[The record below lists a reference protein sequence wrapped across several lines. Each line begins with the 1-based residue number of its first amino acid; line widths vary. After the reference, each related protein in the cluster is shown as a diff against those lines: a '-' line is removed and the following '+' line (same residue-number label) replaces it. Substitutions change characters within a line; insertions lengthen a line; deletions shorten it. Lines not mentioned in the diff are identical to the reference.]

1 MTCELPS
8 TLSVLEEN
16 KTKQTDQ
23 PTKPRKQPKP
33 KHNKK
38 TPQTNN
44 NKITIKQSN
53 KQTKKNPTPT
63 KQLTTLRRSKP
74 VEDYAE

>member
-8 TLSVLEEN
+8 TLSVLEEEN

-38 TPQTNN
+38 TPQINN

-53 KQTKKNPTPT
+53 KQKKNPTPT
-63 KQLTTLRRSKP
+63 KQFITLRRSKAI
-74 VEDYAE
+74 EDYAE